1 MSQTIPLL
9 PDERLDTVNEQI
21 RLICRKD
28 GLTFGTDAYL
38 LAAYVKP
45 QAYARAVD
53 LGSGTGILSLL
64 LCTKDKARSVTAVE
78 LQAEFAALTAKNATL
93 NHMDDRIRV
102 LHADLR
108 KLNARDMGGEVDLV
122 VANPPYFRMD
132 SGKRNRCAEKDIAR
146 HETAG
151 GIADFCAAA
160 GRLLRTKGKFYV
172 VWKPERLT
180 ELFLAMEQSRL
191 QPKRMTLVHAD
202 LTRKPCAVLVEALKD
217 GARELCVTP
226 PLILYQPLTS
236 PHGTR
241 TLTPQAKQIYDTC
254 VWI

>member
-1 MSQTIPLL
+1 MPTKIPLL

-21 RLICRKD
+21 RLICKRN
-28 GLTFGTDAYL
+28 GLTLGTDSYL

-45 QAYARAVD
+45 QAHAHAVD

-64 LCTKDKARSVTAVE
+64 LCAKSKARSVTAIE
-78 LQAEFAALTAKNATL
+78 LQSEFADLTQRNAVL
-93 NHMDDRIRV
+93 NQMDDRIRI

-108 KLNARDMGGEVDLV
+108 EITTRNTDGEVDLV
-122 VANPPYFRMD
+122 VSNPPYFQPN
-132 SGKRNRCAEKDIAR
+132 SGKRSRCTEMDIAR

-151 GIADFCAAA
+151 GITDFCAAA
-160 GRLLRTKGKFYV
+160 GRLLRTKGRFYV

-180 ELFLAMEQSRL
+180 ELFLAMEQNRL

-217 GARELCVTP
+217 GARELCITP
-226 PLILYQPLTS
+226 PLILYQPLDS
-236 PHGTR
+236 LRGTR
-241 TLTPQAKQIYDTC
+241 TLTQQARQIYDTC
-254 VWI
+254 AWQ